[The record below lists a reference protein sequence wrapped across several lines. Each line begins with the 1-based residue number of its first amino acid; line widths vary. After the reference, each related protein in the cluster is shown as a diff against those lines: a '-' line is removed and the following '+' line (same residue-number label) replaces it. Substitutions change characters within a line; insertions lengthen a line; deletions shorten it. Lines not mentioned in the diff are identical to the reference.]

1 MANKVQVLIHDE
13 FTPII
18 NLTFLL
24 NISYKIVMPKIKKG
38 YNVKDQSR

>member
-1 MANKVQVLIHDE
+1 MGNKVQVLIHDE

-24 NISYKIVMPKIKKG
+24 DISDKTVMPKTRKG
-38 YNVKDQSR
+38 YNMKDQSQ

>member
-1 MANKVQVLIHDE
+1 MANKVQVLIHEE

-24 NISYKIVMPKIKKG
+24 NISYKITMSKIEKD
-38 YNVKDQSR
+38 YNIKDQSQ